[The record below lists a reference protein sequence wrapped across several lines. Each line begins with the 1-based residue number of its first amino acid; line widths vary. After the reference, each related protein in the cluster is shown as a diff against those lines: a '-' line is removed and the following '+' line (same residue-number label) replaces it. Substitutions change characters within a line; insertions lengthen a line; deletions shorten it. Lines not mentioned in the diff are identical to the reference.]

1 MLGPAICNIVQQV
14 GIEFCECNIVAR
26 EMYNVK

>member
-1 MLGPAICNIVQQV
+1 MLGPAISNTVQQV